1 VHALQVLTE
10 MLGGCAESRLQSRL
24 VRQSR
29 DATSVEVIYDPE
41 SLDLQVVSII
51 ARLRPDWK
59 MHDLSASVHAELRA
73 IAAGEFHEAELK
85 HVKRD
90 LTAKMTIGVDGMPPA
105 ARLVGEALVHG
116 RTLNE
121 VREWRRR
128 IEEVG
133 INEVRQAAKA
143 LSSAPSVTGLLTDKA
158 SALPIEYT

>member
-1 VHALQVLTE
+1 
-10 MLGGCAESRLQSRL
+10 M
-24 VRQSR
+24 
-29 DATSVEVIYDPE
+29 
-41 SLDLQVVSII
+41 
-51 ARLRPDWK
+51 RPDRK
-59 MHDLSASVHAELRA
+59 MRDLAAVVHAELSA
-73 IAAGEFHEAELK
+73 IAAGDFHEAELK

-133 INEVRQAAKA
+133 INEVREAAKA
-143 LSSAPSVTGLLTDKA
+143 LSSAPSVTGLLTDKSIGA
-158 SALPIEYT
+158 ADRRSRAVRRRLLPAGAAILPRQARRRL